1 MECMNLGWEFL
12 KLGQVDFD
20 QIDCVEAVSFDR
32 NLFEKVDLPHTWYS
46 EENPY
51 KGSGVY
57 RKRMVL
63 SYEEGKRIFLNFQAA
78 DRWCKVFVNRCLIG
92 EHKGGY
98 SAFTFDI
105 TKYCKLGEENEFLVF
120 LDNRS
125 WEEISPLTGDFT
137 VFGGLYRDVNLILTE
152 KI

>member
-12 KLGQVDFD
+12 KLGQVDFE

-57 RKRMVL
+57 KKGWSFLMKRGNVFFL
-63 SYEEGKRIFLNFQAA
+63 IF
-78 DRWCKVFVNRCLIG
+78 RR
-92 EHKGGY
+92 
-98 SAFTFDI
+98 
-105 TKYCKLGEENEFLVF
+105 
-120 LDNRS
+120 
-125 WEEISPLTGDFT
+125 LTGG
-137 VFGGLYRDVNLILTE
+137 VRYL
-152 KI
+152 